1 MDQAVTQMCGVAAF
15 EPPDELQF
23 DVGMSLRLEQP
34 PSVAQ
39 QYGDEMQFEFVELA
53 CCQQSLCRTR
63 AMDQYGP
70 ISRCGSGIGGARD
83 DVGVEL
89 SAAKW
94 LVGRV
99 DDVGVFVV
107 RLVVV
112 VVVVSS

>member
-23 DVGMSLRLEQP
+23 DVDMSRRLEQP

-39 QYGDEMQFEFVELA
+39 QYGDEMQIEIVEQA

-70 ISRCGSGIGGARD
+70 ISRCGSGIGGARV
-83 DVGVEL
+83 DVGVDQHTARKHN
-89 SAAKW
+89 SK
-94 LVGRV
+94 
-99 DDVGVFVV
+99 DDVVGEHVD
-107 RLVVV
+107 RHAVVV
-112 VVVVSS
+112 